1 MSPAA
6 TQSPADAQRAILDA
20 ADGLFYRRGIGGVA
34 MSDVRDRSA
43 TSMRRLYTLYPS
55 KHDLVTGWLQ
65 DRHDR
70 WMRWFTGAVDRHV
83 AAGSDGLMATLD
95 ALEEWVTGPDYRGCA
110 FINSIA
116 EAAEITDGHRAVIAA
131 HKRDLIEHLTTLA
144 LRDRPNAPVWLAPS
158 VGVVL
163 DGTIVQCAI
172 FESTAPLA
180 AAREALQHLLDS
192 LPS

>member
-1 MSPAA
+1 
-6 TQSPADAQRAILDA
+6 
-20 ADGLFYRRGIGGVA
+20 

-70 WMRWFTGAVDRHV
+70 WMSWFAAAVDRHV
-83 AAGSDGLMATLD
+83 AAGIDGLMATLD
-95 ALEEWVTGPDYRGCA
+95 ALEEWVTGPEYRGCA

-116 EAAEITDGHRAVIAA
+116 EAAEITDEHRSVIAA
-131 HKRDLIEHLTTLA
+131 HKRDLIEHLSALA
-144 LRDRPNAPVWLAPS
+144 LHDHPNAPSWLAPS

-172 FESTAPLA
+172 FGGTAPLA
-180 AAREALQHLLDS
+180 AARSALRQILDS
-192 LPS
+192 MPS